1 MYLTEYLNYE
11 EGKFSKSR
19 GVGVFG
25 SDAMKTGIPA
35 DMYRF
40 YLLYVRPETQVCDR
54 FVLCGKHSMCTWGF
68 NVPLIIQSTTNKLY
82 VKKAVSYV
90 P

>member
-1 MYLTEYLNYE
+1 MTVSLLMYTKSTHLKSLVLFCVCVCVYLTEYLNYE

-40 YLLYVRPETQVCDR
+40 YLLYVRPETQVCT
-54 FVLCGKHSMCTWGF
+54 MWET
-68 NVPLIIQSTTNKLY
+68 
-82 VKKAVSYV
+82 
-90 P
+90 